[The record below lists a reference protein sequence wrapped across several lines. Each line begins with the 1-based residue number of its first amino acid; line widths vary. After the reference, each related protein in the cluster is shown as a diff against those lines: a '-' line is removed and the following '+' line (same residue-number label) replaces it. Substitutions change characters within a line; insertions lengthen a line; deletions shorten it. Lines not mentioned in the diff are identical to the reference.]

1 MNLERERVGI
11 SAMDLERER
20 ELTFNINH
28 LHLKRVLE
36 IFTERKRAWRLEID
50 KLEILILYYSRRES
64 LELAEDFF
72 IYIIFIFNYDFSKF
86 DFLVFLCLILWVCM
100 IFFGL
105 CSSVFLMK
113 RMLDLNSCIFFF

>member
-36 IFTERKRAWRLEID
+36 IFTERKRAWRLEND
-50 KLEILILYYSRRES
+50 KLEILILYYSWRES

-72 IYIIFIFNYDFSKF
+72 IYIIFI
-86 DFLVFLCLILWVCM
+86 
-100 IFFGL
+100 
-105 CSSVFLMK
+105 
-113 RMLDLNSCIFFF
+113 